1 MSRLDITY
9 RGTVHQWHCDHMGHM
24 NVMWYVGKFDEATWN
39 LAAMMGLTATYLKKT
54 NRGMA
59 ALDQRIS
66 YKREAVVGDVVTVRS
81 AVLEVKPKIVR
92 FVHEMRRDDVGDLL
106 ATMMVLAVHLDTAA
120 RKSIPFEHHILQKT
134 QSILAPDPT
143 LWDQWPPEQGH
154 LRAEHR

>member
-1 MSRLDITY
+1 MSKLDITY

-39 LAAMMGLTATYLKKT
+39 LAAMMGLNSQYLKSA

-66 YKREAVVGDVVTVRS
+66 YKREAVAGDVVTVRS

-92 FVHEMRRDDVGDLL
+92 FVHEMRRDDLGDLL
-106 ATMMVLAVHLDTAA
+106 AVMMVGAVHLDTVA
-120 RKSIPFEHHILQKT
+120 RKSIPFEPAIAAKT
-134 QSILAPDPT
+134 SAIIARDPT
-143 LWDQWPPEQGH
+143 LWDKWPPEQGF
-154 LRAEHR
+154 LT